1 MDYSGSTQINSD
13 DWEGITYLD
22 HVSNPG
28 QPTCWHV
35 RDDGW
40 MCASPCLNGALLTTM
55 ETPLQLRYLLYV
67 HEGPVR
73 QDRVAELGGW
83 FRELQPL
90 RLEKSTVNH
99 VRWQIVRG

>member
-1 MDYSGSTQINSD
+1 
-13 DWEGITYLD
+13 
-22 HVSNPG
+22 
-28 QPTCWHV
+28 
-35 RDDGW
+35 
-40 MCASPCLNGALLTTM
+40 M